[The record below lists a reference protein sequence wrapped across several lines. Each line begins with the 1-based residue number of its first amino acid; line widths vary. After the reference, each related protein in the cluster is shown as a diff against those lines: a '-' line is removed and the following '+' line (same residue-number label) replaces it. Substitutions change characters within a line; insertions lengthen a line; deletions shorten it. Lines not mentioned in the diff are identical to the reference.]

1 MPDPSRR
8 RFLATTAALGAG
20 ALLPVR
26 RGLAAP
32 AVGRGER
39 TGRVPLVHVTD
50 LYHPPQDPDDQLDLA
65 TIAALEELDLR
76 AVVLDVTERF
86 LVPAPEGFD
95 VARDPGFVPVAQLG
109 YLLGRVIPTAAG
121 PTQPLR
127 APDDDA
133 RDRPQREQAGID
145 LLLDA
150 LESSA
155 EPVVISAVGS
165 ARVVTAAFNRA
176 PELMRAKT
184 RAVLLNAG
192 STSPERRE
200 WNVDLDP
207 AAYVGLW
214 RSGLPIRWYPCATE
228 RGAFAADHERG
239 TYWKASHHD
248 LFEGLP
254 DALRAW
260 FAYGFAGSARGDVIG
275 ALRDL
280 GAGAVWEHVLAGTR
294 NVWATASLAM
304 AAGRVLAQTSDGWR
318 FVRES
323 EADGLDRWPWRLD
336 PITAE
341 VNADAE
347 VRWHLADG
355 AAHRLFGRRPGAGFG
370 TAMTGALNVLL
381 RTTPV

>member
-1 MPDPSRR
+1 MSSRR
-8 RFLATTAALGAG
+8 HFLATTAAFGAG

-26 RGLAAP
+26 WGHAAP
-32 AVGRGER
+32 SAGRGDR
-39 TGRVPLVHVTD
+39 AGRVPLVHVTD

-65 TIAALEELDLR
+65 TIVALEELDLR
-76 AVVLDVTERF
+76 AVVLDITERF

-95 VARDPGFVPVAQLG
+95 VPRDPGFVPVAQLG
-109 YLLGRVIPTAAG
+109 YLLGRTIPTAAG

-133 RDRPQREQAGID
+133 RGQPQREQAGID
-145 LLLDA
+145 LLLDTLDA
-150 LESSA
+150 SA

-176 PELMRAKT
+176 PALMRAKT

-192 STSPERRE
+192 STSPARRE

-214 RSGLPIRWYPCATE
+214 SSGLPIHWYPCATE
-228 RGAFAADHERG
+228 RG
-239 TYWKASHHD
+239 TYWRASHHD
-248 LFEGLP
+248 LFEEIP

-304 AAGRVLAQTSDGWR
+304 AAGRVLAQTLDGWR
-318 FVRES
+318 FVP
-323 EADGLDRWPWRLD
+323 EAEAGGLERWPWRLD
-336 PITAE
+336 PITTE

-347 VRWHLADG
+347 VEWRLAEG
-355 AAHRLFGRRPGAGFG
+355 ASHRLFGRKPGAEFS
-370 TAMTGALNVLL
+370 TAMTEALNALL